1 MKRNVLIVDD
11 QPDIRKLILMTMESE
26 DFELHESDNG
36 IDALRL
42 AQNLRPAVVLL
53 DVMMPG
59 EMDGFQV
66 CEKIKSDAMLKGTT
80 KVVLLTARGQ
90 RNDVE
95 RGESVGCDA
104 YLVKPFSPIEL
115 LDTVGRLVAR
125 ELGRTS
131 RPITNNSPAHR
142 REDTPTG

>member
-26 DFELHESDNG
+26 DFTLHETDNG
-36 IDALRL
+36 VDALRL

-59 EMDGFQV
+59 GLDGYQV
-66 CEKIKSDAMLKGTT
+66 CEKIKSDDALKSTT
-80 KVVLLTARGQ
+80 KVILLTARGQ
-90 RNDVE
+90 RTDVE
-95 RGESVGCDA
+95 RGQSVGCDA

-115 LDTVGRLVAR
+115 LDTVDRLVA
-125 ELGRTS
+125 
-131 RPITNNSPAHR
+131 H
-142 REDTPTG
+142 

>member
-1 MKRNVLIVDD
+1 MKRNALIVDD

-26 DFELHESDNG
+26 DFELHETDNG

-59 EMDGFQV
+59 GLDGYQV
-66 CEKIKSDAMLKGTT
+66 CEKIKSDATLKGITM
-80 KVVLLTARGQ
+80 VVLLTARGQ
-90 RNDVE
+90 RTDVE
-95 RGESVGCDA
+95 RGQSAGCDA

-115 LDTVGRLVAR
+115 LDTVDRLVAR
-125 ELGRTS
+125 
-131 RPITNNSPAHR
+131 
-142 REDTPTG
+142 

>member
-26 DFELHESDNG
+26 DFALHETDNG
-36 IDALRL
+36 VDALRL
-42 AQNLRPAVVLL
+42 AHNLRPAVVLL

-59 EMDGFQV
+59 GLDGYQV
-66 CEKIKSDAMLKGTT
+66 CEKIKSDEALKSTT

-90 RNDVE
+90 RTDVE
-95 RGESVGCDA
+95 RGQSVGCDA

-115 LDTVGRLVAR
+115 LDTVDRLVAR
-125 ELGRTS
+125 
-131 RPITNNSPAHR
+131 
-142 REDTPTG
+142 